1 MGCPKNPAAPPKG
14 GFHLTVRAELTRRPV
29 GSYSTLNDMDRSK
42 IMNSSKKPLMLY
54 RVCFMFFLF
63 LIGVFYWRCAS
74 HHDRVAGGGKS
85 VSASCEIGREPVKEN
100 NEFFNPKK
108 VIITGFE
115 SHAMEPFV
123 TRDGNFLFFNSLNDG
138 KDTSLYYAARVD
150 DATFNLIGKIER
162 VNGNPP
168 HQDAVPSMDQDGR
181 FYFISRRRYNYDR
194 TSLFSGNFLNGAVLD
209 LDVQPG
215 NLYRQTPGW
224 IVMDAEISPDGNTLF
239 FADAHFNGGNIPD
252 RSDIGMA
259 RFSNG
264 DFNIAPR
271 SAEIMKNINTDDRLE
286 YAPSISSD
294 GLELFF
300 TRLNQCTSL
309 PEILLAKRS
318 SRSEP
323 FGKPERIGA
332 LSGFVEAPSLSFDRK
347 TLYYHYRDNGVYTI
361 YKVSR

>member
-1 MGCPKNPAAPPKG
+1 
-14 GFHLTVRAELTRRPV
+14 
-29 GSYSTLNDMDRSK
+29 
-42 IMNSSKKPLMLY
+42 MLY

-74 HHDRVAGGGKS
+74 HHDRGGAGGKA

-100 NEFFNPKK
+100 NEFSSPKK
-108 VIITGFE
+108 VTITGFD
-115 SHAMEPFV
+115 SHAMEPFI
-123 TRDGNFLFFNSLNDG
+123 TRDGNYLFFNSLNDG
-138 KDTSLYYAARVD
+138 KDTSLYYASRID
-150 DATFNLIGKIER
+150 DVTFNLIGKIER
-162 VNGNPP
+162 ANGTPP
-168 HQDAVPSMDQDGR
+168 HLDAVPSMDLEGR
-181 FYFISRRRYNYDR
+181 FYFISKRRYNYDR

-215 NLYRQTPGW
+215 NLYKQTPGW

-252 RSDIGMA
+252 KSDIGVA
-259 RFSNG
+259 RMVYGN
-264 DFNIAPR
+264 FNV
-271 SAEIMKNINTDDRLE
+271 STVTAEIVKEVNTDDRLE

-300 TRLNQCTSL
+300 TRFNQCTSL

-318 SRSEP
+318 SLSKP
-323 FGKPERIGA
+323 FGKPERIGT
-332 LSGFVEAPSLSFDRK
+332 LSGFVEAPSLSSDKK

>member
-1 MGCPKNPAAPPKG
+1 M
-14 GFHLTVRAELTRRPV
+14 
-29 GSYSTLNDMDRSK
+29 
-42 IMNSSKKPLMLY
+42 ISSKKPLMLY
-54 RVCFMFFLF
+54 RICFLFFLF

-74 HHDRVAGGGKS
+74 NHDRTGGGKS
-85 VSASCEIGREPVKEN
+85 VSSSCENSRDPVKDN
-100 NEFFNPKK
+100 HEFSGPKK
-108 VIITGFE
+108 VTINGFN
-115 SHAMEPFV
+115 SHAMEPFI

-138 KDTSLYYAARVD
+138 KDTCLYYAGRVD

-168 HQDAVPSMDQDGR
+168 HLDAVPSMDQDGR
-181 FYFISRRRYNYDR
+181 FYFISQRRYNYDH
-194 TSLFSGNFLNGAVLD
+194 TSVFSGNFLNGAVLD

-215 NLYRQTPGW
+215 NLYKQTPGW
-224 IVMDAEISPDGNTLF
+224 IIMDAEVSPDGGMLY

-259 RFSNG
+259 RMVNG
-264 DFNIAPR
+264 DFNIMPR
-271 SAEIMKNINTDDRLE
+271 SAEIMKNVNTDDRLE

-309 PEILLAKRS
+309 PEILVAKR
-318 SRSEP
+318 RSLTDP
-323 FGKPERIGA
+323 FGKPERIAA
-332 LSGFVEAPSLSFDRK
+332 LAGFVEAPSLSYDRK
-347 TLYYHYRDNGVYTI
+347 TLYYHLRDDGVFTI